1 MRHAATLSIIAA
13 VLFTAAFACNMSTA
27 NLSSL
32 KTGKDADVK
41 TAATKF
47 AAGDTIYA
55 VAEVSNN
62 PGKVKVKVYIQVEN
76 MKDVKPGTVIE
87 NSVVNLDI
95 EGDAVAKYH
104 YETVSDTVG
113 GTFKIIA
120 EMYNENGEKK
130 DSKAETVTV
139 APGTPS
145 SSSSSTDEDEGV
157 IYFV

>member
-1 MRHAATLSIIAA
+1 MRHAASLLIVAA

-32 KTGKDADVK
+32 KTGKDPDAK
-41 TAATKF
+41 NASTKF

-62 PGKVKVKVYIQVEN
+62 PGKVKVKMYIQVEN

-95 EGDAVAKYH
+95 DGDAVAKYH
-104 YETVSDTVG
+104 YETVSDTAG
-113 GTFKIIA
+113 GTFQIIA

-130 DSKAETVTV
+130 DSKAETITV
-139 APGTPS
+139 SPGT
-145 SSSSSTDEDEGV
+145 SSSTDED
-157 IYFV
+157 

>member
-1 MRHAATLSIIAA
+1 MRHAATLLIVAA

-32 KTGKDADVK
+32 KTGKDPDAK
-41 TAATKF
+41 NETSKY

-62 PGKVKVKVYIQVEN
+62 PGKVKVKMYIQVEN
-76 MKDVKPGTVIE
+76 MAGVKPGTVID

-95 EGDAVAKYH
+95 NGDAVAKYK
-104 YETVSDTVG
+104 YETVSDTAG
-113 GTFKIIA
+113 GTFNIVA

-130 DSKAETVTV
+130 DSKAQTVTV
-139 APGTPS
+139 APGS
-145 SSSSSTDEDEGV
+145 SSSPDED
-157 IYFV
+157 